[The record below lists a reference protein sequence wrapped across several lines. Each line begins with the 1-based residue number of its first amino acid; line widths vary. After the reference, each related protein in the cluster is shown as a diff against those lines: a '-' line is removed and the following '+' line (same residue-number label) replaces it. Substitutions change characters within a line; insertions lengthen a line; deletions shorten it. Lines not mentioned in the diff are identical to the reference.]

1 MIERIQ
7 LEANVVRHC
16 TNRCS
21 ACSHAAPW
29 AEHYVMPVDTLK
41 RDLDLLSPFLHAQE
55 FHIVGGEP
63 LLHPELEQIVDAVN
77 ASPIA
82 TLTVVSTNG
91 KLLPQMGEWFWQ
103 KIDVLR
109 LSIYANLDPGIPVK
123 AREQCEKNGVRYDE
137 MGMGKFFKQFHP
149 SLDGASFKDCPWK
162 ERCLTVHDGW
172 LFRCPQS
179 AFFGPLINPRLTI
192 SLDGFPLLGK
202 ELTEQRIVDFLD
214 CPIPLVMC
222 HFCRSYTDSMDWKE
236 ASSKEEWMKE
246 STI

>member
-29 AEHYVMPVDTLK
+29 AEHYTMHSEVLK
-41 RDLDLLSPFLHAQE
+41 RDLDLLAPFLHAQE

-63 LLHPELEQIVDAVN
+63 LLHPDLEQIVDAVN
-77 ASPIA
+77 ASPIS

-162 ERCLTVHDGW
+162 NQCLTLHDGW
-172 LFRCPQS
+172 LFRCPQYS
-179 AFFGPLINPRLTI
+179 VTPR
-192 SLDGFPLLGK
+192 SLSSKVGVMATPVADGSVTPA
-202 ELTEQRIVDFLD
+202 
-214 CPIPLVMC
+214 PIPR
-222 HFCRSYTDSMDWKE
+222 CRLAWGRGLSYSNR
-236 ASSKEEWMKE
+236 SVY
-246 STI
+246 